1 MSLGPGSCAASR
13 MWALE
18 PATYQSPAQVEA
30 MGERA
35 PRIPFP
41 IYLVEHPD
49 GLVLFDAG
57 LDPDHAGDP
66 VGGYGEMAERIRI
79 DFREEHLIEH
89 HLAVLGFS
97 LADVSTVV
105 ASHLHFDHAGALK
118 QFPHAQTLL
127 GSGEMDYA
135 LAPERFASTWFRT
148 EDFDDRHAINWVEV
162 SGDRDLFGDGVV
174 QMLHL
179 PGHTPGSLGLRVRLP
194 GQNLVLS
201 GDAVHTRAAYDAET
215 HYHGDMD
222 SVSARASLRRLAGL
236 LRAEDAE
243 LWIAH
248 DPEDWARFDGAGEKR

>member
-1 MSLGPGSCAASR
+1 MGRITGSRVASR

-18 PATYQSPAQVEA
+18 PATYQSPALVQA
-30 MGERA
+30 LGEGA

-41 IYLVEHPD
+41 IYLVEHPG

-57 LDPDHAGDP
+57 LDPDHVGDP

-79 DFREEHLIEH
+79 DFREEHLVEH
-89 HLAVLGFS
+89 HLHTLGLS

-118 QFPHAQTLL
+118 QFPHAQTFL

-148 EDFDDRHAINWVEV
+148 DDFDDRHEISWREIAADHDV
-162 SGDRDLFGDGVV
+162 FGDGAVRV
-174 QMLHL
+174 LHL
-179 PGHTPGSLGLRVRLP
+179 PGHTPGSLGLLVRLP

-201 GDAVHTRAAYDAET
+201 GDVVHTRAAYDAEI
-215 HYHGDMD
+215 HYHGDVD
-222 SVSARASLRRLAGL
+222 SVAARASLRRLAGL
-236 LRAEDAE
+236 LREEDAQV
-243 LWIAH
+243 WIAH
-248 DPEDWARFDGAGEKR
+248 DPDDWARFGGAGEKR